1 MANLVID
8 LNQAGFD
15 FEPEEMEV
23 YSLRLAD
30 ELRGDLAEDAG
41 LARESDLSV
50 GGCMIP
56 MAGWVDLPEGV
67 MPGAAKFLEG
77 ILKAEVNPTNM
88 LSVMKWLWNLRPN
101 TVLKVNYESDGKK
114 VALEYRTQ
122 EQLDS
127 QIEALRKIDS
137 LMIQLIQRK

>member
-15 FEPEEMEV
+15 FEPEEMEA

-41 LARESDLSV
+41 LARESDL
-50 GGCMIP
+50 
-56 MAGWVDLPEGV
+56 PEGALS
-67 MPGAAKFLEG
+67 GAAAFVLG
-77 ILKAEVNPTNM
+77 ILKAEVSAKNI
-88 LSVMKWLWNLRPN
+88 LGVVKWLWA
-101 TVLKVNYESDGKK
+101 LKPSALLKMSYKNGDREV
-114 VALEYRTQ
+114 VLEYRTP
-122 EQLDS
+122 EELEV
-127 QIEALRKIDS
+127 QIEAIQKIESS

>member
-15 FEPEEMEV
+15 FEPEEMEA
-23 YSLRLAD
+23 YSLQLAD

-41 LARESDLSV
+41 LARESDL
-50 GGCMIP
+50 
-56 MAGWVDLPEGV
+56 PEGG
-67 MPGAAKFLEG
+67 MSGAAKFLEG

>member
-15 FEPEEMEV
+15 FDLEEMEA

-41 LARESDLSV
+41 LARESDL
-50 GGCMIP
+50 
-56 MAGWVDLPEGV
+56 PEGA
-67 MPGAAKFLEG
+67 MSGAAAFLEG
-77 ILKAEVNPTNM
+77 ILKAEVNPTNI
-88 LSVMKWLWNLRPN
+88 LSVMKWLWNLKPN
-101 TVLKVNYESDGKK
+101 TVLKVTYESDGKK

-127 QIEALRKIDS
+127 QIEALKKIDS
-137 LMIQLIQRK
+137 LMVQLVQWK